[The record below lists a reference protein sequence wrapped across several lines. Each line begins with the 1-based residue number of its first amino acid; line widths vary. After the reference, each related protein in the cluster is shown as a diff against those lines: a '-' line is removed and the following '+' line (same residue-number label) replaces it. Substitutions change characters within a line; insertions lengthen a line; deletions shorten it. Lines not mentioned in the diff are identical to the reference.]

1 MRSLV
6 FWTILP
12 AVIPQAMLFRRNAP
26 RFSPATGEP
35 CGVAG
40 VGRPVRLL
48 GIGDSVIAGVGAE
61 SMDQAIVARTAA
73 ALALRI
79 PATVTWESVGKIGPR
94 TNRVSRQ
101 LIPSLA
107 PAPYDFIVLSSGVND
122 AMALMTRRRWRAAL
136 VQVLDALVAHSP
148 QAIIGVVG
156 MPPMGKFSLLPQPMR
171 TVFGL
176 RAASF
181 DETLRETLV
190 GYPRSVHLPI
200 GFSNAPDQIASDGF
214 HPSASSHGR
223 LGEAMATA
231 LFACHQQLSPTAP

>member
-1 MRSLV
+1 
-6 FWTILP
+6 
-12 AVIPQAMLFRRNAP
+12 VIPQAMLFRRNAP
-26 RFSPATGEP
+26 RFSPAAGEP
-35 CGVAG
+35 RGVVG

-79 PATVTWESVGKIGPR
+79 PALVSWETVGKIGPR
-94 TNRVSRQ
+94 TDRVSRQ
-101 LIPSLA
+101 LIPTLA
-107 PAPYDFIVLSSGVND
+107 PTPYDFMVLSCGVND
-122 AMALMTRRRWRAAL
+122 AMALMTRRRWRASL
-136 VQVLDALVAHSP
+136 VRVLDALVAHSP
-148 QAIIGVVG
+148 QAIIGMVG

-171 TVFGL
+171 AVFGM

-181 DETLRETLV
+181 DEMLRETLAA
-190 GYPRSVHLPI
+190 YPRAVHLPI
-200 GFSNAPDQIASDGF
+200 SFSTAPDQIAPDGF

-231 LFACHQQLSPTAP
+231 LFARHQQLSPTTP